1 MNQNNNSII
10 LTSSASKRIM
20 NVLSKDDSSQFRV
33 YVTGGGCSGFQYG
46 FKFDDNQAFDDD
58 VIDFGSFKVL
68 IDSLSYP
75 YLYGS
80 TLDFVED
87 LSGAK
92 FVINNPNAKTSLESD
107 VASIIIKNVP
117 SIEKIRMVNSGTEA
131 TMSAIRLA
139 RGYTNRN
146 KIIKFDGCYHGHVD
160 SLLIKAGSGVS
171 TFGLPDS
178 PGIPEDL
185 AKHTITCPYNNI
197 EAFIEIFNS
206 VKDDLASVIV
216 EPIAGN
222 MGFVPGTLKF
232 LQTIR
237 SYTETNNS
245 LLIFDEVMSGFRVS
259 LGGAQEI
266 YNIKPD
272 LTALGKV
279 IGGGLP
285 VGAFGGKKEIMDYL
299 APEGPV
305 YQAGTLSGNPLAMA
319 AGATL
324 LNLLIAQNPYKGLEE
339 KAKLILNGI
348 KEIMI
353 SSGIPFSTNQ
363 IGGMFG
369 FFFSE
374 ELPKNISDVSK
385 TNDEM
390 FSSFINSCI
399 ENGIYFAPSKYEAGF
414 ISAKHGDTE
423 IDKTLEVINKIV
435 KTGEIKK

>member
-1 MNQNNNSII
+1 MNKIDKSIALFDQAKSLMPGGVNSPVRAFKNINGNPI
-10 LTSSASKRIM
+10 FFEKAQGAYLFDADGNRYIDYIGSWGPMIM
-20 NVLSKDDSSQFRV
+20 GHSHPEIVNAIK
-33 YVTGGGCSGFQYG
+33 
-46 FKFDDNQAFDDD
+46 NQAEL
-58 VIDFGSFKVL
+58 GT
-68 IDSLSYP
+68 SY
-75 YLYGS
+75 
-80 TLDFVED
+80 
-87 LSGAK
+87 GA
-92 FVINNPNAKTSLESD
+92 PTSLESD

-139 RGYTNRN
+139 RGYTGRN

-222 MGFVPGTLKF
+222 MGFVPGTLEF

-339 KAKLILNGI
+339 KAKLVLNGI

-374 ELPKNISDVSK
+374 ELPKNINDVSK

-435 KTGEIKK
+435 KTGEINK

>member
-1 MNQNNNSII
+1 MPGGVNSPVRAFKNIHGNPI
-10 LTSSASKRIM
+10 FFEKAQGAYLFDADGNKYIDYIGSWGPMIM
-20 NVLSKDDSSQFRV
+20 GHSHPEIVNAIK
-33 YVTGGGCSGFQYG
+33 
-46 FKFDDNQAFDDD
+46 NQAEL
-58 VIDFGSFKVL
+58 GT
-68 IDSLSYP
+68 SY
-75 YLYGS
+75 
-80 TLDFVED
+80 
-87 LSGAK
+87 GA
-92 FVINNPNAKTSLESD
+92 PTSLESD
-107 VASIIIKNVP
+107 VASLIIENVP

-139 RGYTNRN
+139 RGFTNRN

-222 MGFVPGTLKF
+222 MGFVPGTLEF

-285 VGAFGGKKEIMDYL
+285 VGAFGGKKEIMNYL

-324 LNLLIAQNPYKGLEE
+324 LNLLIAKNPYKELEE
-339 KAKLILNGI
+339 KAKLLLNGM

-374 ELPKNISDVSK
+374 ELPKNIDDVSK
-385 TNDEM
+385 TNDEL
-390 FSSFINSCI
+390 FSSFINACI
-399 ENGIYFAPSKYEAGF
+399 QNGIYFAPSKYEAGF
-414 ISAKHGDTE
+414 ISATHEDTE
-423 IDKTLEVINKIV
+423 IDITLEVIKKIV
-435 KTGEIKK
+435 KTGKINK

>member
-1 MNQNNNSII
+1 MPGGVNSPVRAFKNINGNPI
-10 LTSSASKRIM
+10 FFNKAKGAYLFDADGNKYIDFIGSWGPMIM
-20 NVLSKDDSSQFRV
+20 GHSHPDIVNAIK
-33 YVTGGGCSGFQYG
+33 
-46 FKFDDNQAFDDD
+46 NQAEL
-58 VIDFGSFKVL
+58 GT
-68 IDSLSYP
+68 SY
-75 YLYGS
+75 
-80 TLDFVED
+80 
-87 LSGAK
+87 GAPTK
-92 FVINNPNAKTSLESD
+92 LESD
-107 VASIIIKNVP
+107 VASLIIESVP

-139 RGYTNRN
+139 RGFTKRN

-178 PGIPEDL
+178 PGIPKDL
-185 AKHTITCPYNNI
+185 AKHTITCPYNDI
-197 EAFIEIFNS
+197 EAFIEIFNT
-206 VKDDLASVIV
+206 VQEDLAAVIV

-222 MGFVPGTLKF
+222 MGFVPGKVDFLK
-232 LQTIR
+232 TIR
-237 SYTETNNS
+237 EHTKSNNS

-319 AGATL
+319 AGSTL
-324 LNLLIAQNPYKGLEE
+324 LNLLIDKNPYEELE
-339 KAKLILNGI
+339 KNAKQMLDGM
-348 KEIMI
+348 KEIMDSAGI
-353 SSGIPFSTNQ
+353 SFSTNQ

-374 ELPKNISDVSK
+374 MLPANIEDVSK
-385 TNDEM
+385 TNDIL
-390 FSSFINSCI
+390 FSSFINACLK
-399 ENGIYFAPSKYEAGF
+399 NGIYFAPSKYEAGF
-414 ISAKHGDTE
+414 ISTMHGKIE
-423 IDKTLEVINKIV
+423 IYKTLEVVNKII
-435 KTGEIKK
+435 KSGEIKYEV